1 MARAAIVASELRDQR
16 RRLRR
21 ALGRLELNLVRRHT
35 VERYATHFT
44 AFMEYVPQVL
54 GHLPQSSSEYDALLS
69 EYLEVLWDSGEPKS
83 VATYSVAALLFY
95 LPQLRKQLPRS
106 WKLKAI
112 WDRLE
117 LPCQAVP
124 LNLDLL
130 FGFVGFFI
138 DRKDYIMAWGC
149 LLGFNALLRTGEL
162 LSLLLSNCSWT
173 PQGLVLHLTDTKG
186 AQRRLIQEESVI
198 VLDELT
204 LGVVRLLSRK
214 KSPGDYLVGISAA
227 TFRTRWNHMKQCLH
241 LQHLRFLPYSLRR
254 GGATWFFK
262 ETGSFSRTML
272 RGRWQH
278 LKTCKLYIS
287 EAQTALANLSL
298 PPTTAQSLNTYAML
312 ARPHLARWAT
322 LGRVEDTP
330 P

>member
-1 MARAAIVASELRDQR
+1 
-16 RRLRR
+16 
-21 ALGRLELNLVRRHT
+21 
-35 VERYATHFT
+35 
-44 AFMEYVPQVL
+44 
-54 GHLPQSSSEYDALLS
+54 
-69 EYLEVLWDSGEPKS
+69 
-83 VATYSVAALLFY
+83 
-95 LPQLRKQLPRS
+95 
-106 WKLKAI
+106 
-112 WDRLE
+112 
-117 LPCQAVP
+117 
-124 LNLDLL
+124 
-130 FGFVGFFI
+130 
-138 DRKDYIMAWGC
+138 MAWGC

-186 AQRRLIQEESVI
+186 AQRRLIQEKSVM

-204 LGVVRLLSRK
+204 LGMVRLLSRK
-214 KSPGDYLVGISAA
+214 KSPGDYLVGISDA

-298 PPTTAQSLNTYAML
+298 PPNLYRPMPYWLGPTLLGGPPSDAWKTLRLEGWTCSSVAGRCLRVLL
-312 ARPHLARWAT
+312 AGMPAEWSGMAWVWCDQTCCESERPLSFTKLR
-322 LGRVEDTP
+322 RVPVGKKKERSCELMHV
-330 P
+330 

>member
-1 MARAAIVASELRDQR
+1 MARAAIVASEMRSER

-21 ALGRLELNLVRRHT
+21 RLGRLELNLVRRHT

-44 AFMEYVPQVL
+44 AFMDYVQQLL
-54 GHLPQSSSEYDALLS
+54 GELPRSPTEYDALLS
-69 EYLEVLWDSGEPKS
+69 EYLEVLWDLGEPKS
-83 VATYSVAALLFY
+83 AATYSVAALQFY
-95 LPQLRKQLPRS
+95 LPQLKKHLPRS

-117 LPCQAVP
+117 LPCQSIP
-124 LNLDLL
+124 LSLEML
-130 FGFVGFFI
+130 FSFVGYFI
-138 DRKDYIMAWGC
+138 NRRDNIMAWAC
-149 LLGFNALLRTGEL
+149 ILGFNGLLRTGEL
-162 LSLLLSNCSWT
+162 LSLLNSHCSWT

-198 VLDELT
+198 ICDELT
-204 LGVVRLLSRK
+204 LGVVKLLSQNRK
-214 KSPGDYLVGISAA
+214 PGDYLVGISAA
-227 TFRTRWNHMKQCLH
+227 TFRTRWNHMKKSLH

-254 GGATWFFK
+254 GGATWFFR

-272 RGRWQH
+272 RCRWQH
-278 LKTCKLYIS
+278 LKTCKLYIA
-287 EAQTALANLSL
+287 EAQTALASLSL
-298 PPTTAQSLNTYAML
+298 PPTTTQTLHTYGL
-312 ARPHLARWAT
+312 VARPHLSRWAT